1 MEKPHKTAAE
11 LFAAQAL
18 ATQLKAE
25 LSKNILHTGWEEFP
39 ILTAG
44 CTAV

>member
-18 ATQLKAE
+18 ATQLKSE
-25 LSKNILHTGWEEFP
+25 LTKNILPYWMGRVP
-39 ILTAG
+39 DPDG
-44 CTAV
+44 GM